1 MKKPLISVYTPTY
14 NRCQV
19 LLKRAIPSVLNQTYD
34 NFEYIIV
41 SDGSTDT
48 TREFVK
54 SINDPRIHFF
64 EIERNHPHHNY
75 NSEREW
81 YIGGSYAANSALDK
95 VRGDWIARIDDDDIW
110 TKDHL
115 EESLNFALENKYEF
129 ITSRGNYEPP
139 LLQDYLRIYD
149 DLRENPYVGP
159 HSSFFYRGYLKH
171 IKYNTK
177 SYKKEW
183 NRVEDPDLLE
193 QIFNKGVR
201 IGFLDKVLTYITPRP
216 GLKNIGFKAI
226 MENMKK

>member
-1 MKKPLISVYTPTY
+1 MNKPLITCYTPTY

-95 VRGDWIARIDDDDIW
+95 FRGDWIARNDDDD
-110 TKDHL
+110 KHKRSHSRSRDCDDS
-115 EESLNFALENKYEF
+115 ES
-129 ITSRGNYEPP
+129 SRYS
-139 LLQDYLRIYD
+139 D
-149 DLRENPYVGP
+149 
-159 HSSFFYRGYLKH
+159 SSRYSSDS
-171 IKYNTK
+171 K
-177 SYKKEW
+177 S
-183 NRVEDPDLLE
+183 RHH
-193 QIFNKGVR
+193 
-201 IGFLDKVLTYITPRP
+201 
-216 GLKNIGFKAI
+216 
-226 MENMKK
+226 